1 MARKKLSKVLA
12 WTLAAIMAV
21 SPVNMTWASESADL
35 FSDNSE
41 NAESAE
47 MPADE
52 TDSPQQEEQDTRLV
66 VSDGE
71 ENENSLTA
79 EDLEEV
85 FSAGEQASNVD
96 ASDPKIIKGEENF
109 NVRSNETFIFKP
121 TTEATYRISTNE
133 NYNLDIRFS
142 ESYSMTT
149 ENYYTMKTGPGHTYT
164 IKVLADTESDIPVE
178 IKQVAAVE
186 SISVDTAW
194 PESVTYPVERVI
206 KNEIDNNLPVTLQL
220 KGGTQVKGEYAY
232 QVAGYGDIGIV
243 YEDSQHNLMWK
254 DGDSTKGSE
263 RPTESGTYT
272 YHFYCKADPSAIS
285 GPYTMNL
292 RSFEE
297 LFQNNKVEK
306 NSDGTLK
313 VSFNKDGYVKTNSHS
328 DTKYNYGFILKPE
341 TDITYY
347 ADFKGCLI
355 INNQDQ
361 DGKWNVNALYE
372 PDSFTLQ
379 AGTTYYIIWE
389 THEPLDGESD
399 GVKIEATLDTI
410 NTIEWVKPPTETFIE
425 DYMSSTNL
433 GVKVEVTYKDSNKK
447 EFSWGDEDEQLGTLK
462 CYQSIREDGRYYL
475 HYYFS
480 KNPSIGIEHDI
491 NMVNLSDVENSI
503 PEVTVGKKS
512 DNIKRNYNNYNVFKF
527 KASEDGAYAFD
538 FTGTPVSESDTES
551 GYVIKGADGTIKGS
565 TECYYFNEENPLS
578 LAEGDTVYIY
588 AGPYGDD
595 FTVNVSKKTIV
606 TNISLENQQ
615 ELPTLY
621 DKFLQSAEL
630 EDMKRYLKNA
640 KFKIDFS
647 NGTSNTVMLGDKIEG
662 YGKLC
667 IFDYIYDNEDENPY
681 TIEVC
686 FSNDEEQYG
695 RNYNVILNASTL
707 TDSDN
712 NIRGLSN
719 SSDSS
724 KTHKFSEN
732 DSVKYFY
739 IENTLNESRSFDLN
753 FVGHTE
759 DAESALLVATLNG
772 GTWSCQKLWLDGHE
786 DYAETSFALNA
797 GAKMYLGYFGNATSV
812 ELSVKNIKINKIGLS
827 PNSQQI
833 FKDVNIRDPFNTL
846 KKLYFEVSY
855 EVDGDSYGTVLT
867 PDEND
872 FSSHNLSIEV
882 LFDDMYASVD
892 DLKAGVHTVKCRIPE
907 ISNEYIDVGTIEVLS
922 YKELSS
928 SSGNVGTTLNF
939 DKTKTFRDMNYVDF
953 NIPEYGS
960 YKISL
965 IPDEDYKDGDY
976 FFIAG
981 DIGGEYSTYGYDM
994 MSFSGKYQNFEKG
1007 QLLIFAKGALNVT
1020 VSAVTFDDLKK
1031 LYDECKKL
1039 NKNDYEEESWKSFSE
1054 AVSAAKEFLES
1065 SHADNDPKLALRL
1078 DQLADA
1084 KNGLIEK
1091 YSIDLSENPSFEWT
1105 TVLETEIVDG
1115 TVYMGQYNVMASFQ
1129 CLDNKEYKKECSVV
1143 PGTISSTDGTRSV
1156 VYFDAIVTVN
1166 EKTFRDR
1173 KIITLFENSNI
1184 RTETNI
1190 APGAPAME
1198 IQGLNEKEFVEKL
1211 LDENEKNYKKITVK
1225 PYIINIKPSDDDISK
1240 VKSIIKDVSG
1250 IDYYDISMAMD
1261 IETVNHSIIAKEISN
1276 TLKEVPVELEIP
1288 HVMQNPAP
1296 GFIRNFYVIRVHEND
1311 VTRLN
1316 ATRNG
1321 NKLSF
1326 MTSLFSTYAVAY
1338 VDVKDNTSS
1347 PSYPSTPSYPVTDV
1361 ILSQDKADL
1370 TKAGETLQLTATV
1383 KPSYADNKTITWKS
1397 SDEKVV
1403 TVDKDGKV
1411 TAVANGTATITA
1423 TSADG
1428 KHSATV
1434 TVTVKIAPE
1443 KLTLTAENKTLTKV
1457 GDSLQITAKI
1467 EPDDA
1472 YDKLNWKS
1480 SDEKVVIVDADGKV
1494 TAIGNG
1500 EATIIATTEDGK
1512 LSDSITITV
1521 KIPDEPTIN
1530 VTTGYG
1536 NLKARSVV
1544 QTNNSIKVEWSRL
1557 SGADGYI
1564 VYGSRCNGNGKVYKY
1579 KKLTTI
1585 TNGKTRTWTHTKLK
1599 KATYYKY
1606 VVKAYKLVNG
1616 KKVITDTS
1624 VSVHAVTKGG
1634 NYGVAKAVSITKIGN
1649 KKNVTEITLKKGK
1662 TAQITATEVKKDK
1675 KIKHHRKLCYESS
1688 NIKVAT
1694 VTANGMIKATGKGSC
1709 TIWVYAQNGVYKAIT
1724 VTVK

>member
-96 ASDPKIIKGEENF
+96 ASDPKKI
-109 NVRSNETFIFKP
+109 
-121 TTEATYRISTNE
+121 
-133 NYNLDIRFS
+133 
-142 ESYSMTT
+142 
-149 ENYYTMKTGPGHTYT
+149 
-164 IKVLADTESDIPVE
+164 
-178 IKQVAAVE
+178 AAVQ

-206 KNEIDNNLPVTLQL
+206 ENEIDNNLPVTLQL
-220 KGGTQVKGEYAY
+220 YDGTQVKGKYAY

-243 YEDSQHNLMWK
+243 YEDSNHNLMWK
-254 DGDSTKGSE
+254 DEDSTKGPE

-272 YHFYCKADPSAIS
+272 YHFYCKADPSVIS

-292 RSFEE
+292 ISFEE
-297 LFQNNKVEK
+297 LFRNNKVEK

-313 VSFNKDGYVKTNSHS
+313 VSFNKDGYVKTNSYS

-341 TDITYY
+341 TNITYY
-347 ADFKGCLI
+347 ADFKGGLI

-361 DGKWNVNALYE
+361 DGKWKVNALYE

-399 GVKIEATLDTI
+399 GVKIETTVDTI
-410 NTIEWVKPPTETFIE
+410 DTIEWFNPPTKTFIK
-425 DYMSSTNL
+425 DYMNSTNL
-433 GVKVEVTYKDSNKK
+433 GVKVEVTYKDGNSNKK

-462 CYQSIREDGRYYL
+462 CYQSIREDGSYYL

-480 KNPSIGIEHDI
+480 KNPSKGIECDI

-512 DNIKRNYNNYNVFKF
+512 DNIQRNYNNYNVFKF

-647 NGTSNTVMLGDKIEG
+647 NGTSNTVRLGDKIEG

-712 NIRGLSN
+712 NISGL
-719 SSDSS
+719 SDSS

-882 LFDDMYASVD
+882 LFDDTHASVD

-953 NIPEYGS
+953 NIPKYGS

-976 FFIAG
+976 CFIAG
-981 DIGGEYSTYGYDM
+981 DIGGKYSTHGYDM
-994 MSFSGKYQNFEKG
+994 MSFSGKYQNFKEG

-1020 VSAVTFDDLKK
+1020 VSAVTSDDLKK

-1039 NKNDYEEESWKSFSE
+1039 NENDYEEESWESFSE
-1054 AVSAAKEFLES
+1054 AVSAAKVFLES
-1065 SHADNDPKLALRL
+1065 SHADNDPELALRL

-1091 YSIDLSENPSFEWT
+1091 YSIDFSENPSFEWT

-1115 TVYMGQYNVMASFQ
+1115 TVYMGQYKVMASFQ

-1156 VYFDAIVTVN
+1156 FYFDAIVTVN
-1166 EKTFRDR
+1166 EKTFTDR
-1173 KIITLFENSNI
+1173 KIITLSKNSNI

-1190 APGAPAME
+1190 APGAPDME

-1211 LDENEKNYKKITVK
+1211 LDEAEKNYSKITVK
-1225 PYIINIKPSDDDISK
+1225 PCIKNIKASDDDISK
-1240 VKSIIKDVSG
+1240 VNTVIKNVSG

-1261 IETVNHSIIAKEISN
+1261 IETVNKPIKKKEISN
-1276 TLKEVPVELEIP
+1276 TIKEVPVELKIP
-1288 HVMQNPAP
+1288 NVMQNPAP
-1296 GFIRNFYVIRVHEND
+1296 GFIRNFYVIRVHGDD

-1500 EATIIATTEDGK
+1500 EATIIAMTEDGK

-1530 VTTGYG
+1530 ATTGYG